1 MTKKVI
7 ILSMMVADVIPLD
20 CYSISIPS
28 LQIVDENII
37 IIGDQHVPNRR
48 PYVFP
53 IWILSIKNKTISIFK
68 YMCNVYTFRCVSDDQ
83 ACRFWLLRYLGL
95 RWVFDDDN
103 IFVNSPITF
112 NCYYPI
118 VSRQLFLQKVP

>member
-1 MTKKVI
+1 
-7 ILSMMVADVIPLD
+7 MMVADVIPLD

-53 IWILSIKNKTISIFK
+53 I
-68 YMCNVYTFRCVSDDQ
+68 
-83 ACRFWLLRYLGL
+83 
-95 RWVFDDDN
+95 
-103 IFVNSPITF
+103 
-112 NCYYPI
+112 
-118 VSRQLFLQKVP
+118 